1 MENWKRKPSGRA
13 IDRLTLHR
21 SGEVVWLSFPI
32 LDRFDFL
39 LNGFSTRLG
48 GVSEGDTGT
57 MNLSFSREPDRG
69 KVREN
74 HERLA
79 EAMGYRPENL
89 VFSAQT
95 HTDHIVEAGASDRGN
110 GYLRENCFQ
119 DVDGM
124 MTDEPELVLMTFFA
138 DCVPLLIA
146 DPRRRAIAAVHS
158 GWRGTAGRMGEVTI
172 LRMISEFGCDP
183 KDIICAV
190 GPSICEKCYEIGED
204 VAEQFRFGESTLP
217 AIKMRKERIHHFYFA
232 RDKGDLFII
241 STVPPAG
248 PGGGVAVDTVNG
260 HGAVQ
265 EADLP
270 VEREPE
276 SNGII
281 RKAVGKG
288 NALKIRRI
296 AHPLRPADNG
306 TGVETEAHTA
316 DNGGKRDVPV
326 PRFGEKKGVRPIP
339 CTETIQGIVDTGRIV
354 RMGIE
359 KINLLLKL
367 GRICPEVIPLTIGN
381 ILPAGVGIH
390 DRFVD
395 VDAL

>member
-79 EAMGYRPENL
+79 KAMGYRPENL

-124 MTDEPELVLMTFFA
+124 MTDEPELVLITFCA

-158 GWRGTAGRMGEVTI
+158 GWRGTVEGIGEKAV
-172 LRMISEFGCDP
+172 RKMAERYGSDP
-183 KDIICAV
+183 SDLVAAI
-190 GPSICEKCYEIGED
+190 GPSICQDCYEVSGD
-204 VAEQFRFGESTLP
+204 VICRFQ
-217 AIKMRKERIHHFYFA
+217 ERYPE
-232 RDKGDLFII
+232 GLW
-241 STVPPAG
+241 P
-248 PGGGVAVDTVNG
+248 
-260 HGAVQ
+260 
-265 EADLP
+265 ELY
-270 VEREPE
+270 RE
-276 SNGII
+276 G
-281 RKAVGKG
+281 
-288 NALKIRRI
+288 RI
-296 AHPLRPADNG
+296 AEDGERRYQLNLQRACAENFLRAGMLPENISLPDLCTCCNPQLLFSHRAS
-306 TGVETEAHTA
+306 
-316 DNGGKRDVPV
+316 GGKR
-326 PRFGEKKGVRPIP
+326 G
-339 CTETIQGIVDTGRIV
+339 
-354 RMGIE
+354 
-359 KINLLLKL
+359 NLAAVLML
-367 GRICPEVIPLTIGN
+367 R
-381 ILPAGVGIH
+381 
-390 DRFVD
+390 
-395 VDAL
+395 

>member
-1 MENWKRKPSGRA
+1 MRLSVVFRRKEKGLLPEQNIKGRA
-13 IDRLTLHR
+13 RH
-21 SGEVVWLSFPI
+21 F
-32 LDRFDFL
+32 F
-39 LNGFSTRLG
+39 
-48 GVSEGDTGT
+48 
-57 MNLSFSREPDRG
+57 NLS
-69 KVREN
+69 
-74 HERLA
+74 A
-79 EAMGYRPENL
+79 EIK
-89 VFSAQT
+89 
-95 HTDHIVEAGASDRGN
+95 H
-110 GYLRENCFQ
+110 
-119 DVDGM
+119 
-124 MTDEPELVLMTFFA
+124 
-138 DCVPLLIA
+138 LIPA
-146 DPRRRAIAAVHS
+146 
-158 GWRGTAGRMGEVTI
+158 
-172 LRMISEFGCDP
+172 
-183 KDIICAV
+183 
-190 GPSICEKCYEIGED
+190 
-204 VAEQFRFGESTLP
+204 AEQLRFGESTLP

-241 STVPPAG
+241 STVPPTG
-248 PGGGVAVDTVNG
+248 PGGGIAVDTVNG

-288 NALKIRRI
+288 NVLKIRRI

-359 KINLLLKL
+359 KINLLLD
-367 GRICPEVIPLTIGN
+367 T
-381 ILPAGVGIH
+381 
-390 DRFVD
+390 
-395 VDAL
+395 

>member
-79 EAMGYRPENL
+79 EAMGYRTENL

-146 DPRRRAIAAVHS
+146 DPRRRAIAALGQIRYSIWLTSPLNAASAVVS
-158 GWRGTAGRMGEVTI
+158 PRTITSATAT
-172 LRMISEFGCDP
+172 
-183 KDIICAV
+183 A
-190 GPSICEKCYEIGED
+190 
-204 VAEQFRFGESTLP
+204 
-217 AIKMRKERIHHFYFA
+217 
-232 RDKGDLFII
+232 
-241 STVPPAG
+241 
-248 PGGGVAVDTVNG
+248 
-260 HGAVQ
+260 
-265 EADLP
+265 
-270 VEREPE
+270 
-276 SNGII
+276 
-281 RKAVGKG
+281 
-288 NALKIRRI
+288 
-296 AHPLRPADNG
+296 RPAL
-306 TGVETEAHTA
+306 TLA
-316 DNGGKRDVPV
+316 
-326 PRFGEKKGVRPIP
+326 
-339 CTETIQGIVDTGRIV
+339 
-354 RMGIE
+354 
-359 KINLLLKL
+359 L
-367 GRICPEVIPLTIGN
+367 GFPSARRCASFRLI
-381 ILPAGVGIH
+381 
-390 DRFVD
+390 FSSK
-395 VDAL
+395 

>member
-79 EAMGYRPENL
+79 EAMGYRTENL

-146 DPRRRAIAAVHS
+146 DPRRRAIAAVHN
-158 GWRGTAGRMGEVTI
+158 A
-172 LRMISEFGCDP
+172 
-183 KDIICAV
+183 
-190 GPSICEKCYEIGED
+190 
-204 VAEQFRFGESTLP
+204 
-217 AIKMRKERIHHFYFA
+217 
-232 RDKGDLFII
+232 
-241 STVPPAG
+241 
-248 PGGGVAVDTVNG
+248 
-260 HGAVQ
+260 
-265 EADLP
+265 
-270 VEREPE
+270 VERGASSGRE
-276 SNGII
+276 SRIVIGSGII
-281 RKAVGKG
+281 RLFRTV
-288 NALKIRRI
+288 ALLVSGDVICRFQERYPEGLWPELYREGRI
-296 AHPLRPADNG
+296 AEDGERRYQLNLQRACAENFLRAGMLPENISLPDLCTCCNPQLLFSHRAS
-306 TGVETEAHTA
+306 
-316 DNGGKRDVPV
+316 GGKR
-326 PRFGEKKGVRPIP
+326 G
-339 CTETIQGIVDTGRIV
+339 
-354 RMGIE
+354 
-359 KINLLLKL
+359 NLAAVLML
-367 GRICPEVIPLTIGN
+367 R
-381 ILPAGVGIH
+381 
-390 DRFVD
+390 
-395 VDAL
+395 